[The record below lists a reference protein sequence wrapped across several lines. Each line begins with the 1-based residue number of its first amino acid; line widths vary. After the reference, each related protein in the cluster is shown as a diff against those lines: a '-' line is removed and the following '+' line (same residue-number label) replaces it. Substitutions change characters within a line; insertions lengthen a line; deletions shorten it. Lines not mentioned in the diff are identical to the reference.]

1 MTSEMQL
8 TDNTDYISS
17 PAVIVIK
24 AYRMR
29 IESQYLAD
37 GRKIFEQFPF
47 NSMDHGLLNPRLE
60 ALLDSLFLR
69 I

>member
-8 TDNTDYISS
+8 TTITDYISS
-17 PAVIVIK
+17 PMAIVIK
-24 AYRMR
+24 D
-29 IESQYLAD
+29 IEWKSKANISQTD
-37 GRKIFEQFPF
+37 RKIFEQFPF

-60 ALLDSLFLR
+60 ASLDSLFLR